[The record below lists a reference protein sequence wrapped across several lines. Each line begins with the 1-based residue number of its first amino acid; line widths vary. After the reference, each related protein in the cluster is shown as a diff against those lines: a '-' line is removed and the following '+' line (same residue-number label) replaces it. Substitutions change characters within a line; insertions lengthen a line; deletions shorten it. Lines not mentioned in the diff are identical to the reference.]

1 MLFFLPRKEE
11 WITPEIK
18 GERPPPCAGFTLTQ
32 ITHNS
37 ALLYGGVDSTSGQC
51 LSDVYIVELSKASI
65 VSNESQCVLVVS
77 SSSVPLF
84 M

>member
-1 MLFFLPRKEE
+1 MVHCMCFFHKEE
-11 WITPEIK
+11 WITPAVK

-51 LSDVYIVELSKASI
+51 LNDAYIVELSKDSI
-65 VSNESQCVLVVS
+65 VS
-77 SSSVPLF
+77 
-84 M
+84 